1 MAKHFSKQNRV
12 GVDGTLIS
20 ASFGDALAKKVDLV
34 CPKENLVDL
43 IWTNRPGSFR
53 LLPSS

>member
-20 ASFGDALAKKVDLV
+20 ASFGDTLAKKVDLV

-43 IWTNRPGSFR
+43 LWTNRPGSFR
-53 LLPSS
+53 FLSSS